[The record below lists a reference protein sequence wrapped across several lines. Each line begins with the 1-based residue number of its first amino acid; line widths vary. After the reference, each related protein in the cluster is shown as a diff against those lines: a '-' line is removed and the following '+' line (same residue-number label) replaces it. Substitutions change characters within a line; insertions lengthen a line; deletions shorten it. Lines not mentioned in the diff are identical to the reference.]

1 MKKSIFVLALMTTVG
16 LLSLSSC
23 SGDAKEESNE
33 GGTSVSTKEYYC
45 PMECEGDKKYAD
57 EGKCPVCEMDLIKD

>member
-1 MKKSIFVLALMTTVG
+1 MKKSIFVLALITTVG
-16 LLSLSSC
+16 LVTFSSC
-23 SGDAKEESNE
+23 SSDAKEESNE